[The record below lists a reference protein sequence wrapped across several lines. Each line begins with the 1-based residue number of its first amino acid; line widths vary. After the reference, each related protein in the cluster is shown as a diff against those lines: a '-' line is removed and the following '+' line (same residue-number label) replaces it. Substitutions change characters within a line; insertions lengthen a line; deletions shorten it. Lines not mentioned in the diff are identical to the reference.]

1 MYWKNV
7 SESWKVLLWK
17 KKRKLQKIAKKEK
30 NDDASDV
37 KKVGLALGWKWGFGT
52 RPEELHQVH

>member
-1 MYWKNV
+1 MFQ
-7 SESWKVLLWK
+7 KVEKFCFEK
-17 KKRKLQKIAKKEK
+17 KKLQKIAKKDK

>member
-17 KKRKLQKIAKKEK
+17 KKLPKIAKKK
-30 NDDASDV
+30 DDASDV
-37 KKVGLALGWKWGFGT
+37 EKVGLALGWKWGFGT